1 MYIRNTGKK
10 DKKNVMKNREI
21 IMRRLEKAEGMIE
34 KLSFYLHRGG
44 TKEQVE
50 EVIIIL
56 KESIDDVKSFTQQE
70 PLSPN
75 EIN

>member
-1 MYIRNTGKK
+1 
-10 DKKNVMKNREI
+10 MKNREI

-34 KLSFYLHRGG
+34 KLNFYLHRGG

-50 EVIIIL
+50 EVLIIL
-56 KESIDDVKSFTQQE
+56 KESIDDVKSFIQQE